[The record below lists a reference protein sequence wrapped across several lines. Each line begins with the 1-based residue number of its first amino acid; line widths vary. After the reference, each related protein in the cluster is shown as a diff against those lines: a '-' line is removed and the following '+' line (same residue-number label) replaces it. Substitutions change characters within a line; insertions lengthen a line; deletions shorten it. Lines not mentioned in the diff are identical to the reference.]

1 MTTIETAQQSPNA
14 DPGYVPGRGW
24 PDTNAFRGFFAPSR
38 IEADV
43 FDLEVEGDIPPE
55 LDGAFY
61 RAAADTQFAPR
72 RGDDIYINGDGMM
85 TMIRFERGHAD
96 LRTRYV
102 RTQRFLLERAARQSL
117 FGAYRNPFT
126 DDPRVQGVDD
136 GNANTSV
143 VWHAGRLLALKEAA
157 LPYELDPVTLETRGV
172 YTFDGALRGRTF
184 TAHPKIDPLTGEMI
198 AFSYNSSGRPD
209 RDVNLFV
216 ISADGQV
223 KRTETFEAPYSS
235 MMHDWL
241 VTRDYM
247 IFTFSPMISD
257 WERMRDEPQY
267 FVWDPPQGTHVAV
280 IPREGGVAGIRW
292 YTSPL
297 VMETHSFNAWREGD
311 TLVADHF
318 VADSGWFS
326 QFPLSTE
333 GYLREKPPFAQR
345 WRLDLT
351 QGAPHWSDADAS
363 YDSKQLFDFP
373 GDMPQVDARAR
384 MQRNRHAWMGCMNP
398 ALGPMPP
405 FGPMGPPFN
414 SIVHRDDD
422 TGLQTGYFVGED
434 AAPEEPVFVPKGP
447 DAAEGEGWL
456 LSLVGRRRENRN
468 DMIILDALDVAAG
481 PVATLKIPFRLRYGF
496 HGTWVPGEDLRRG

>member
-1 MTTIETAQQSPNA
+1 MTTTRTPGLSPNA
-14 DPGYVPGRGW
+14 DPSYVPGRGW
-24 PDTNAFRGFFAPSR
+24 PDTNAFRDFFAPSR

-43 FDLEVEGDIPPE
+43 FELEVEGDIPPA

-61 RAAADTQFAPR
+61 RAAADTQFPPMR
-72 RGDDIYINGDGMM
+72 SDDIYINGDGMI
-85 TMIRFERGHAD
+85 TMVRFEKGHAD
-96 LRTRYV
+96 LKTRYV
-102 RTQRFLLERAARQSL
+102 RTQRFLLEREARQSL

-143 VWHAGRLLALKEAA
+143 VWHGGRLLALKEAA
-157 LPYELDPVTLETRGV
+157 LPYEIDPVTLETRGV
-172 YTFDGALRGRTF
+172 FTFDGLLPGRTF
-184 TAHPKIDPLTGEMI
+184 TAHPKIDPATGEMI

-209 RDVNLFV
+209 PDVNIFRV
-216 ISADGQV
+216 ARDG
-223 KRTETFEAPYSS
+223 RLLETQTFRAPYSS

-241 VTRDYM
+241 VTKDNYV
-247 IFTFSPMISD
+247 FTFSPMISD
-257 WERMRDEPQY
+257 WERMREEPQY
-267 FVWDPPQGTHVAV
+267 FVWDPPKGTYVAI
-280 IPREGGVAGIRW
+280 IPREEGVAGIRW
-292 YTSPL
+292 WNSPL
-297 VMETHSFNAWREGD
+297 VMETHSLNAYRDGNQ
-311 TLVADHF
+311 LVADHF

-345 WRLDLT
+345 WRFDLD
-351 QGAPHWSDADAS
+351 QGAPHWEDAFTT
-363 YDSKQLFDFP
+363 YTTERIFDFP
-373 GDMPQVDARAR
+373 GDMPRVDPGAL
-384 MQRNRHAWMGCMNP
+384 MDRNRHSWMGCMNP
-398 ALGPMPP
+398 ALGPVPP

-414 SIVHRDDD
+414 SIVHRDDE

-447 DAAEGEGWL
+447 DADEGEGWL

-481 PVATLKIPFRLRYGF
+481 PVATIKFPFRIRYGF
-496 HGTWVPGEDLRRG
+496 HGTWVPGHELRAL